1 MNWVIDVKLTLVVPC
16 FNEEE
21 SVIEFYS
28 EVTRVFK
35 DRVDDYELVFVNDG
49 SRDKTPQILKVI
61 YEKANNVKVVNFSR
75 NFGKEAAIFAGL
87 KQSSGD
93 YTCVID
99 ADLQQRPEVVLEM
112 KQILDENADIDCV
125 AAYQGERKES
135 KLLIFF
141 KDKFYKIINKLSD
154 VELYPG
160 ASDFRLMRRQMLDSV
175 LEMSEYSRF
184 SKGIFSFVG
193 YNTKYIP
200 YEVQQR
206 AAGTSK
212 WSFMKLFRYAIEGI
226 VGYSTLPLKAA
237 SYAGVGLMGI
247 SILYLII
254 ALIVGAAIGEIT
266 GTIAIITI
274 LLFLGGLNSLF
285 LGIIGE
291 YLSRTYLQVKK
302 RPIYIAK
309 EILNYENKSRGED

>member
-1 MNWVIDVKLTLVVPC
+1 MKLTLVVPC

-35 DRVDDYELVFVNDG
+35 DKVEDYELVFVNDG
-49 SRDKTPQILKVI
+49 SRDKTPQILRAI
-61 YEKANNVKVVNFSR
+61 YEKADNVKVVNFSR
-75 NFGKEAAIFAGL
+75 NFGKEAAIYAGL

-141 KDKFYKIINKLSD
+141 KDKFYEIINKLSD

-175 LEMSEYSRF
+175 LDMSEYSRF
-184 SKGIFSFVG
+184 SKGIFPLS
-193 YNTKYIP
+193 
-200 YEVQQR
+200 
-206 AAGTSK
+206 
-212 WSFMKLFRYAIEGI
+212 AI
-226 VGYSTLPLKAA
+226 TQ
-237 SYAGVGLMGI
+237 
-247 SILYLII
+247 SIFPMRCRR
-254 ALIVGAAIGEIT
+254 G
-266 GTIAIITI
+266 
-274 LLFLGGLNSLF
+274 
-285 LGIIGE
+285 
-291 YLSRTYLQVKK
+291 RQV
-302 RPIYIAK
+302 RQ
-309 EILNYENKSRGED
+309 NGRS

>member
-1 MNWVIDVKLTLVVPC
+1 MKKLSLVVPC

-21 SVIEFYS
+21 SVINFYT
-28 EVTRVFK
+28 EVTKVFDGK
-35 DRVDDYELVFVNDG
+35 VEDYEFVFVNDG
-49 SRDKTPQILKVI
+49 SRDKTPEILKAI
-61 YEKANNVKVVNFSR
+61 FERADNVKVVNFSR
-75 NFGKEAAIFAGL
+75 NFGKEAAIYAGL
-87 KQSSGD
+87 QNSEGE

-112 KQILDENADIDCV
+112 KDILDNNAGIDCV

-135 KLLIFF
+135 KTLIFF
-141 KDKFYKIINKLSD
+141 KDKFYEIINKLSD

-160 ASDFRLMRRQMLDSV
+160 ASDFRLMRRPMIDAV
-175 LEMSEYSRF
+175 LSMSEYSRF
-184 SKGIFSFVG
+184 SKGLFSFVG

-200 YEVQQR
+200 YEVQER

-237 SYAGVGLMGI
+237 SYAGVGLMGA
-247 SILYLII
+247 SVLYLII
-254 ALIVGAAIGEIT
+254 ALIVGAAVGEIT
-266 GTIAIITI
+266 GTIAIITLI
-274 LLFLGGLNSLF
+274 LFIGGLNSLF

-291 YLSRTYLQVKK
+291 YLARAYMQVKH

-309 EILNYENKSRGED
+309 DVLSYEDKK

>member
-1 MNWVIDVKLTLVVPC
+1 MKLSLVVPC

-21 SVIEFYS
+21 SVVNFYAEIS
-28 EVTRVFK
+28 RVFK
-35 DRVDDYELVFVNDG
+35 NKVDDYEIVFVNDG
-49 SRDKTPQILKVI
+49 SRDKTPEILKVI
-61 YEKANNVKVVNFSR
+61 YERADNVKVINFSR
-75 NFGKEAAIFAGL
+75 NFGKEAAIYAGL
-87 KQSSGD
+87 KLSSGD

-112 KQILDENADIDCV
+112 KEILDSDADIDCV

-141 KDKFYKIINKLSD
+141 KDKFYQIINKMSD

-160 ASDFRLMRRQMLDSV
+160 ASDFRMMRRPMLDSV
-175 LEMSEYSRF
+175 LSMSEYSRF

-200 YEVQQR
+200 YEVQER

-226 VGYSTLPLKAA
+226 VGYSTLPLKVA

-247 SILYLII
+247 SLLYLII
-254 ALIVGAAIGEIT
+254 SLLFNDYTEAFVT
-266 GTIAIITI
+266 AIIT
-274 LLFLGGLNSLF
+274 LMLFLGGMLSLF

-291 YLSRTYLQVKK
+291 YLARAYLQVKE

-309 EILNYENKSRGED
+309 EILNYEEKTKEQNNETL

>member
-75 NFGKEAAIFAGL
+75 NFGKEAAIYAGL

-141 KDKFYKIINKLSD
+141 KDKFYEIINKLSD

-291 YLSRTYLQVKK
+291 YLSRTYLQVKR

>member
-1 MNWVIDVKLTLVVPC
+1 MKLTLVVPC
-16 FNEEE
+16 YNEEE

-35 DRVDDYELVFVNDG
+35 GTVEDYELVFVNDG
-49 SRDKTPQILKVI
+49 SSDKTPQILRVI
-61 YEKANNVKVVNFSR
+61 YEKADNVKVVNFSR
-75 NFGKEAAIFAGL
+75 NFGKEAAIYAGL

-112 KQILDENADIDCV
+112 KQILDENSDIDCV

-135 KLLIFF
+135 KTLIFF

-160 ASDFRLMRRQMLDSV
+160 ASDFRLMRRPMLDSV

-226 VGYSTLPLKAA
+226 VGYSTIPLKLA
-237 SYAGVGLMGI
+237 SYAGIGLMGI
-247 SILYLII
+247 SVLYLII
-254 ALIVGAAIGEIT
+254 ALIVGAAVGEIT

-274 LLFLGGLNSLF
+274 LIFLGGLNSLF

-291 YLSRTYLQVKK
+291 YLSRTYLQVKN

-309 EILNYENKSRGED
+309 EILNYEEKDEGAE

>member
-1 MNWVIDVKLTLVVPC
+1 MKLTLVVPC

-35 DRVDDYELVFVNDG
+35 DKVEDYELVFVNDG
-49 SRDKTPQILKVI
+49 SRDKTPQILRAI
-61 YEKANNVKVVNFSR
+61 YEKADNVKVVNFSR
-75 NFGKEAAIFAGL
+75 NFGKEAAIYAGL
-87 KQSSGD
+87 KQSIGD

-141 KDKFYKIINKLSD
+141 KDKFYEIINKLSD

-175 LEMSEYSRF
+175 LDMSEYSRF

-200 YEVQQR
+200 YEVQER

-226 VGYSTLPLKAA
+226 VGYSTIPLKAA

-247 SILYLII
+247 SLLYLII
-254 ALIVGAAIGEIT
+254 ALIVGAVVGEIT

-291 YLSRTYLQVKK
+291 YLARTYLQVKE

-309 EILNYENKSRGED
+309 EILNYEDKNKGAE

>member
-1 MNWVIDVKLTLVVPC
+1 MKLTLVVPC

-35 DRVDDYELVFVNDG
+35 DKVEDYELVFVNDG
-49 SRDKTPQILKVI
+49 SRDKTPQILRAI
-61 YEKANNVKVVNFSR
+61 YEKADNVKVVNFSR
-75 NFGKEAAIFAGL
+75 NFGKEAAIYAGL

-141 KDKFYKIINKLSD
+141 KDKFYEIINKLSD

-175 LEMSEYSRF
+175 LDMSEYSRF

-200 YEVQQR
+200 YEVQER

-226 VGYSTLPLKAA
+226 VGYSTIPLKAA
-237 SYAGVGLMGI
+237 SD
-247 SILYLII
+247 
-254 ALIVGAAIGEIT
+254 
-266 GTIAIITI
+266 
-274 LLFLGGLNSLF
+274 
-285 LGIIGE
+285 
-291 YLSRTYLQVKK
+291 R
-302 RPIYIAK
+302 
-309 EILNYENKSRGED
+309 KSVV

>member
-1 MNWVIDVKLTLVVPC
+1 MKKLSLVVPC

-21 SVIEFYS
+21 SVINFYT
-28 EVTRVFK
+28 EVTKVFEGK
-35 DRVDDYELVFVNDG
+35 VEDYEFVFVNDG
-49 SRDKTPQILKVI
+49 SRDKTPEILKVI
-61 YEKANNVKVVNFSR
+61 FERADNVKVVNFSR
-75 NFGKEAAIFAGL
+75 NFGKEAAIYAGL
-87 KQSSGD
+87 QNSEGE

-112 KQILDENADIDCV
+112 KDILDNNADIDCV

-135 KLLIFF
+135 KTLIFF
-141 KDKFYKIINKLSD
+141 KDKFYEIINKLSD

-160 ASDFRLMRRQMLDSV
+160 ASDFRLMRRPMIDAV
-175 LEMSEYSRF
+175 LSMSEYSRF
-184 SKGIFSFVG
+184 SKGLFSFVG

-200 YEVQQR
+200 YEVQER
-206 AAGTSK
+206 AAGASK

-237 SYAGVGLMGI
+237 SYAGVGLMGA
-247 SILYLII
+247 SVLYLII
-254 ALIVGAAIGEIT
+254 ALIVGAAVGEIT
-266 GTIAIITI
+266 GTIAVITLI
-274 LLFLGGLNSLF
+274 LFVGGLNSLF

-291 YLSRTYLQVKK
+291 YLARAYMQVKH

-309 EILNYENKSRGED
+309 DVLSYEDK

>member
-1 MNWVIDVKLTLVVPC
+1 MKKLSLVVPC

-21 SVIEFYS
+21 SVINFYT
-28 EVTRVFK
+28 EVTKVFEGK
-35 DRVDDYELVFVNDG
+35 VEDYEFVFVNDG
-49 SRDKTPQILKVI
+49 SRDKTPEILKVI
-61 YEKANNVKVVNFSR
+61 FERADNVKVVNFSR
-75 NFGKEAAIFAGL
+75 NFGKEAAIYAGL
-87 KQSSGD
+87 QNSEGE

-112 KQILDENADIDCV
+112 KDILDNNADIDCV

-135 KLLIFF
+135 KTLIFF
-141 KDKFYKIINKLSD
+141 KDKFYEIINKLSD

-160 ASDFRLMRRQMLDSV
+160 ASDFRLMRRPMIDAV
-175 LEMSEYSRF
+175 LSMSEYSRF
-184 SKGIFSFVG
+184 SKGLFSFVG
-193 YNTKYIP
+193 YDTKYIP
-200 YEVQQR
+200 YEVQER

-237 SYAGVGLMGI
+237 SYAGVGLMGA
-247 SILYLII
+247 SVLYLII
-254 ALIVGAAIGEIT
+254 ALIVGAAVGEIT
-266 GTIAIITI
+266 GTIAVITLI
-274 LLFLGGLNSLF
+274 LFVGGLNSLF

-291 YLSRTYLQVKK
+291 YLARAYMQVKH

-309 EILNYENKSRGED
+309 DVLSYEDK

>member
-1 MNWVIDVKLTLVVPC
+1 MKLTLVVPC
-16 FNEEE
+16 YNEEE

-35 DRVDDYELVFVNDG
+35 GKVEDYELVFVNDG
-49 SRDKTPQILKVI
+49 SSDKTPQILRVI
-61 YEKANNVKVVNFSR
+61 YEKADNVKVVNFSR
-75 NFGKEAAIFAGL
+75 NFGKEAAIYAGL

-112 KQILDENADIDCV
+112 KQILDENRDIDCV

-135 KLLIFF
+135 KTLIFF

-160 ASDFRLMRRQMLDSV
+160 ASDFRLMRRPMLDSV

-226 VGYSTLPLKAA
+226 VGYSTIPLKLA
-237 SYAGVGLMGI
+237 SYAGIGLMGI
-247 SILYLII
+247 SVLYLII
-254 ALIVGAAIGEIT
+254 ALIVGAAVGEIT

-291 YLSRTYLQVKK
+291 YLSRTYLQVKN

-309 EILNYENKSRGED
+309 EILNYEEKDEGAE

>member
-1 MNWVIDVKLTLVVPC
+1 MPC

-21 SVIEFYS
+21 SIINFYT
-28 EVTRVFK
+28 EVTRAFK
-35 DRVDDYELVFVNDG
+35 DTVEDYELVFVNDG
-49 SRDKTPQILKVI
+49 SRDKTPELLRAI
-61 YEKANNVKVVNFSR
+61 YERTDNVKVVNFSR
-75 NFGKEAAIFAGL
+75 NFGKEAAIYAGL
-87 KQSSGD
+87 QQSSGD

-112 KQILDENADIDCV
+112 KEILDQNPDIDCV

-135 KLLIFF
+135 KTLTFF
-141 KDKFYKIINKLSD
+141 KNSFYRIINKLSD
-154 VELYPG
+154 IELYPG

-175 LEMSEYSRF
+175 LGMSEYSRF
-184 SKGIFSFVG
+184 SKGLFSFVG

-200 YEVQQR
+200 YEVQER

-212 WSFMKLFRYAIEGI
+212 WSFMKLFRYSIEGI

-237 SYAGVGLMGI
+237 SYAGAGLVAI
-247 SILYLII
+247 SVLYLII
-254 ALIVGAAIGEIT
+254 ALIVGAVVGEIT
-266 GTIAIITI
+266 ASIAIIFL

-291 YLSRTYLQVKK
+291 YISRTYLQVKN

-309 EILNYENKSRGED
+309 EILVHEDKDKGAE

>member
-1 MNWVIDVKLTLVVPC
+1 MKKLSLVVPC
-16 FNEEE
+16 FNEEA
-21 SVIEFYS
+21 SVINFYT
-28 EVTRVFK
+28 EVTKVFDGK
-35 DRVDDYELVFVNDG
+35 VEDYEFVFVNDG
-49 SRDKTPQILKVI
+49 SRDKTPEILKAI
-61 YEKANNVKVVNFSR
+61 FERADNVKVVNFSR
-75 NFGKEAAIFAGL
+75 NFGKEAAIYAGL
-87 KQSSGD
+87 QNSEGE

-112 KQILDENADIDCV
+112 KDILDNNADIDCV

-135 KLLIFF
+135 KTLIFF
-141 KDKFYKIINKLSD
+141 KDKFYEIINKLSD

-160 ASDFRLMRRQMLDSV
+160 ASDFRLMRRPMIDAV
-175 LEMSEYSRF
+175 LSMSEYSRF
-184 SKGIFSFVG
+184 SKGLFSFVG

-200 YEVQQR
+200 YEVQER

-237 SYAGVGLMGI
+237 SYAGVGLMGA
-247 SILYLII
+247 SVLYLII
-254 ALIVGAAIGEIT
+254 ALIVGAAVGEIT
-266 GTIAIITI
+266 GTIAIITLI
-274 LLFLGGLNSLF
+274 LFIGGLNSLF

-291 YLSRTYLQVKK
+291 YLARAYMQVKH

-309 EILNYENKSRGED
+309 DVLSYEDKK

>member
-1 MNWVIDVKLTLVVPC
+1 MKLSLVVPC

-21 SVIEFYS
+21 SVVNFYAEIS
-28 EVTRVFK
+28 RVFK
-35 DRVDDYELVFVNDG
+35 NKVDDYEIVFVNDG
-49 SRDKTPQILKVI
+49 SRDKTPEILKVI
-61 YEKANNVKVVNFSR
+61 YERADNVKVINFSR
-75 NFGKEAAIFAGL
+75 NFGKEAAIYAGL
-87 KQSSGD
+87 KLSSGD

-112 KQILDENADIDCV
+112 KEILDSDTDIDCV

-141 KDKFYKIINKLSD
+141 KDKFYQIINKMSD

-160 ASDFRLMRRQMLDSV
+160 ASDFRMMRRPMLDSV
-175 LEMSEYSRF
+175 LSMSEYSRF

-200 YEVQQR
+200 YEVQER
-206 AAGTSK
+206 TAGTSK

-226 VGYSTLPLKAA
+226 VGYSTLPLKVA

-247 SILYLII
+247 SLLYLII
-254 ALIVGAAIGEIT
+254 SLIFNDYTEAFVT
-266 GTIAIITI
+266 AIIT
-274 LLFLGGLNSLF
+274 LMLFLGGMLSLF

-291 YLSRTYLQVKK
+291 YLARAYLQVKE

-309 EILNYENKSRGED
+309 EILNYEEKTKEQNNETL

>member
-1 MNWVIDVKLTLVVPC
+1 MKLSLVVPC

-21 SVIEFYS
+21 SIVNFYA
-28 EVTRVFK
+28 EVSRVFK
-35 DRVDDYELVFVNDG
+35 DKVDDYELIFVNDG
-49 SRDKTPQILKVI
+49 SRDKTPEILKAI
-61 YEKANNVKVVNFSR
+61 YERAGNVKVINFSR
-75 NFGKEAAIFAGL
+75 NFGKEAAIYAGL
-87 KQSSGD
+87 KLSGGD

-112 KQILDENADIDCV
+112 KEILDNNADIDCV

-141 KDKFYKIINKLSD
+141 KDKFYQIINKVSD

-160 ASDFRLMRRQMLDSV
+160 ASDFRMMRRQMLESV
-175 LEMSEYSRF
+175 LSMSEYSRF

-193 YNTKYIP
+193 YNTEYIP
-200 YEVQQR
+200 YEVQER
-206 AAGTSK
+206 AAGSSK

-247 SILYLII
+247 SIIYLII
-254 ALIVGAAIGEIT
+254 ALIIHAVTGALTSTVAVIT
-266 GTIAIITI
+266 L
-274 LLFLGGLNSLF
+274 LLFIGGLNSLF

-291 YLSRTYLQVKK
+291 YLARAYLQVKD

-309 EILNYENKSRGED
+309 EILNYEEKTKENTNETL

>member
-1 MNWVIDVKLTLVVPC
+1 MKLSLVVPC

-28 EVTRVFK
+28 EVSRVFK
-35 DRVDDYELVFVNDG
+35 GKVEDYELVFVNDG
-49 SRDKTPQILKVI
+49 SRDKTPEILKAI
-61 YEKANNVKVVNFSR
+61 YKKANNVKVVNFSR
-75 NFGKEAAIFAGL
+75 NFGKESAIYAGL
-87 KQSSGD
+87 KMSEGD

-112 KQILDENADIDCV
+112 KEILDTNADIDCV

-141 KDKFYKIINKLSD
+141 KDKFYQIINKMSD

-160 ASDFRLMRRQMLDSV
+160 ASDFRMMRRQMLDSV
-175 LEMSEYSRF
+175 LSMSEYSRF

-200 YEVQQR
+200 YEVQER
-206 AAGTSK
+206 AAGSSK

-247 SILYLII
+247 SVLYLIL
-254 ALIVGAAIGEIT
+254 ALIFSDYTSGS
-266 GTIAIITI
+266 TIAIITL
-274 LLFLGGLNSLF
+274 LLFIGGMLSIF

-291 YLSRTYLQVKK
+291 YLARAYLQVKD

-309 EILNYENKSRGED
+309 EILNYKDKGADFDETL

>member
-1 MNWVIDVKLTLVVPC
+1 M
-16 FNEEE
+16 
-21 SVIEFYS
+21 
-28 EVTRVFK
+28 
-35 DRVDDYELVFVNDG
+35 
-49 SRDKTPQILKVI
+49 
-61 YEKANNVKVVNFSR
+61 
-75 NFGKEAAIFAGL
+75 
-87 KQSSGD
+87 
-93 YTCVID
+93 
-99 ADLQQRPEVVLEM
+99 
-112 KQILDENADIDCV
+112 
-125 AAYQGERKES
+125 
-135 KLLIFF
+135 
-141 KDKFYKIINKLSD
+141 NKLSE

-200 YEVQQR
+200 YEVQER

-212 WSFMKLFRYAIEGI
+212 WPFMKLFRYAIEGI

-254 ALIVGAAIGEIT
+254 ALIVGAAVGEIT
-266 GTIAIITI
+266 STIAIITI

-291 YLSRTYLQVKK
+291 YLARTYLQVKE

-309 EILNYENKSRGED
+309 EILSYEDKNKGAEQ